1 MTNEGKPSP
10 TIEELLSRALLVKNR
25 VVPVDI
31 VDRYPKQEPEDGDSA
46 I

>member
-1 MTNEGKPSP
+1 MDEPEEKPSP
-10 TIEELLSRALLVKNR
+10 TIEELLSRALLRRDR

-31 VDRYPKQEPEDGDSA
+31 VDRYPDEQVYGED